1 MNRRYFLMGA
11 TGALASTQVKSHMLA
26 SANDTVRI
34 ACVGVRGQGRT
45 HLKQYSQM
53 KNLEIAS
60 ICDIDE
66 SVLNSRLEMVEKST
80 GKKPDSYWEIRKLLE
95 DKSIDAISIAT
106 PDHSHTLQAI
116 WSLQAGKH
124 VYCEKP
130 CSHTV
135 FESKQIVAATKKYGK
150 VVQHGTNSRSG
161 VAIRDAI
168 QKMNGGLIGDVYH
181 ARGLCYKWRDTI
193 GRAQAE
199 PVPAGVHYDQWLGPA
214 PKHEFTKN
222 RFHYNWH
229 WFWDYGSGDLGN
241 QGIHELDIARWGL
254 GVSYPYKVSAIGG
267 HYMFDDD
274 QETPNTLSVSYEF
287 REGGKN
293 KLMTFEVRHWATNY
307 EDQIGVNHK
316 GDSGSIGNIF
326 YGSKGYLCIE
336 WYTKYWT
343 YLFDTKT
350 KERHP
355 GPAEDEGGNNW
366 ANFIDAVRAN
376 DPAKRNA
383 PIEEGAK
390 SATLLHLANISYR
403 LGRTL
408 TFDAEKMECAGDHE
422 ANAMFKRKYRAPYV
436 VPDAV

>member
-1 MNRRYFLMGA
+1 MNRRYFVMGA
-11 TGALASTQVKSHMLA
+11 AGALASTQLKSHMLH

-45 HLKQYSQM
+45 HLNQYSQM
-53 KNLEIAS
+53 KNVEIAA

-66 SVLNSRLEMVEKST
+66 SVLNSRLDMVEKKT
-80 GKKPDSYWEIRKLLE
+80 GTKPASYWDIRKLLE

-106 PDHSHTLQAI
+106 PDHSHTLQTI
-116 WSLQAGKH
+116 WSLQSGKH

-130 CSHTV
+130 CSHNV

-150 VVQHGTNSRSG
+150 IVQHGTNSRSG

-168 QKMNGGLIGDVYH
+168 QKMNDGLIGDVYH
-181 ARGLCYKWRDTI
+181 ARGLCFKWRDTI
-193 GRAQAE
+193 GRAPAE
-199 PVPAGVHYDQWLGPA
+199 PVPAGVHYDPWLGPA
-214 PKHEFTKN
+214 PKHDFTKN

-307 EDQIGVNHK
+307 EDEIGVNHK
-316 GDSGSIGNIF
+316 GDTGSIGNIF

-366 ANFIDAVRAN
+366 ANFIEAVRAN

-390 SATLLHLANISYR
+390 SATLMHLANISYR

-408 TFDAEKMECAGDHE
+408 TFDSEKMECVGDSE
-422 ANAMFKRKYRAPYV
+422 ANAMFKRKYRSPYV